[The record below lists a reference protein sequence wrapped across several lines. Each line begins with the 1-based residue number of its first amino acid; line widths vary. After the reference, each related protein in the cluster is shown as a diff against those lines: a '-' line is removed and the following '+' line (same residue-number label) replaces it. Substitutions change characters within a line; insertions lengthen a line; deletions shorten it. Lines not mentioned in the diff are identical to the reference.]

1 MRALRV
7 LGLANDDT
15 GAGDSLLLEHAESGE
30 RFTVPADERLRAAA
44 RGDLSRLGQLELD
57 LEPQLR
63 PREIQARIR
72 AGASLADVAA
82 AANTSANRIE
92 RYAYPVLL
100 ERSSMA
106 DRARQAHP
114 LIDGNPSRRSLDEL
128 VMAVLAERGQDSR
141 VSWDAYRD
149 ESGWVLALRWHA
161 GRSENRAHWA
171 IHSGPR
177 TNTLRPKDEAA
188 RDILDTTRR
197 PLRTIDDAEG
207 TAQMAPVPPAAAP
220 PDPAPADEIAAAVDE
235 VAARHPA
242 GSRRP
247 PEAGGPAADAG
258 LDETELVEG
267 TVTDERAGVR
277 PPAQAA
283 PAVRTGTDHAPSR
296 TRRGQRPV
304 MPGWEDVLLG
314 GSTPGAGR

>member
-7 LGLANDDT
+7 VGLADET
-15 GAGDSLLLEHAESGE
+15 GAGDSVILEDERSGE
-30 RFTVPADERLRAAA
+30 RFTVPADERLQAAV

-72 AGASLADVAA
+72 AGASLPQVAA
-82 AANTSANRIE
+82 VANTSPARIE
-92 RYAYPVLL
+92 RYAYPVLQ
-100 ERSSMA
+100 ERASMA
-106 DRARQAHP
+106 QRARQAHP
-114 LIDGNPSRRSLDEL
+114 LIDGNPSRRSLEEL

-171 IHSGPR
+171 IHTGQR
-177 TNTLRPKDEAA
+177 TDTLRPRDDAA

-197 PLRTIDDAEG
+197 PLRTIDEPA
-207 TAQMAPVPPAAAP
+207 APGDSVNAAAP
-220 PDPAPADEIAAAVDE
+220 TVPVDEVAAALAE

-242 GSRRP
+242 GSRRT
-247 PEAGGPAADAG
+247 ADARSESTA
-258 LDETELVEG
+258 ETADHVVVEQAN
-267 TVTDERAGVR
+267 DA
-277 PPAQAA
+277 PPAT
-283 PAVRTGTDHAPSR
+283 PARTGTEHAASR
-296 TRRGQRPV
+296 SRRNQRPV
-304 MPGWEDVLLG
+304 MPGWDDVLLG
-314 GSTPGAGR
+314 GSQPETGR